1 MAGQLTLRIITPERV
16 ALDTTAESV
25 RIPGLDGDMGILPKH
40 APMVA
45 ALAVGVL
52 RYTHGGGEAT
62 EFVGGGFAEVKND
75 TVRVVTS
82 AGEAP
87 EEIDEER
94 ARAAE
99 KRARERISSAR
110 VSGEPVDLIRA
121 QASLRRAIMRLR
133 TRSSR

>member
-16 ALDTTAESV
+16 ALDTTADSV
-25 RIPGLDGDMGILPKH
+25 RIPGLDGDIGILPKH

-45 ALAVGVL
+45 ALDIGVL
-52 RYTHGGGEAT
+52 RFTSGGGQVT
-62 EFVGGGFAEVKND
+62 QFVGGGFAEVKDN

-99 KRARERISSAR
+99 QRARERISVAHTSAD
-110 VSGEPVDLIRA
+110 PIDLIRA
-121 QASLRRAIMRLR
+121 QAALRRAIMRLR
-133 TRSSR
+133 TRSGR